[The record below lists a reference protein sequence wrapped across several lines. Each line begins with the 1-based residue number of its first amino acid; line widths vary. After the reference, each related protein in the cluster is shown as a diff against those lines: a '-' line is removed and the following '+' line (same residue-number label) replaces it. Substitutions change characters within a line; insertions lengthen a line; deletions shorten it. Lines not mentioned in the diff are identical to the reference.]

1 MNKDVKSPIV
11 SVYWLK
17 ANIKNPYLVPA
28 DCRFN
33 LMDHGYGQRSY
44 SAGHINGA
52 VFFDMEK
59 DLSSSDKSLGR
70 HPVPPLDEFRKRLEK
85 RGISRDSIVV
95 CYDDDGSGAARL
107 WFLLEYF
114 SLENGYVLD
123 GGINSWL
130 KAGGNLTK
138 EVPERKKTSVRLRA
152 KNHMIVSKETL
163 ESNDFQYS
171 LVDARSPE
179 RYSGEYEPI
188 DRIPGHIP
196 NAKNIFWKR
205 VLNEDGTYK
214 SPDQIRSIFKEV
226 GKNPVLYCG
235 SGVTSCVNYIAM
247 RIAGI
252 EPKLYPGGW
261 SHWVQNISSP

>member
-1 MNKDVKSPIV
+1 MNKDGKSPIV
-11 SVYWLK
+11 SADWLK
-17 ANIKNPYLVPA
+17 TNMKNPFLVPA

-33 LMDHGYGQRSY
+33 LMDHAYGLRSY
-44 SAGHINGA
+44 TSGHIPGA

-59 DLSSSDKSLGR
+59 DLSSPDKSFGR
-70 HPVPPLDEFRKRLEK
+70 HPIPALDDFRKVLEG
-85 RGISRDSIVV
+85 RGISKESIVV
-95 CYDDDGSGAARL
+95 AYDDDGSGAARL

-114 SLENGYVLD
+114 SLANGYVLD
-123 GGINSWL
+123 GGLNAWL
-130 KAGGNLTK
+130 KAGGDVTTI
-138 EVPERKKTSVRLRA
+138 VPERKSSSVRLKA
-152 KNHMIVSKETL
+152 KKYMIVEKEAI
-163 ESNDFQYS
+163 ESNSSPFS
-171 LVDARSPE
+171 LIDARSPD
-179 RYSGEYEPI
+179 RYAGEYEPI

-196 NAKNIFWKR
+196 TAKNIFWKN

-214 SPDQIRSIFKEV
+214 TPEQIRSIFKEV

-261 SHWVQNISSP
+261 SHWVKTIPEQ

>member
-1 MNKDVKSPIV
+1 LNKDVKSPIV
-11 SVYWLK
+11 SADWLK
-17 ANIKNPYLVPA
+17 ANIKNPYIVPA

-33 LMDHGYGQRSY
+33 LLDHAYGKRSY
-44 SAGHINGA
+44 TSGHIPGA

-59 DLSSSDKSLGR
+59 DLSSPEKSFGR
-70 HPVPPLDEFRKRLEK
+70 HPIPALDEFTKVLEN
-85 RGISRDSIVV
+85 RGISRKSIVV
-95 CYDDDGSGAARL
+95 AYDDDGSGAARL

-123 GGINSWL
+123 GGLNAWL
-130 KAGGNLTK
+130 RAGGDITTK
-138 EVPERKKTSVRLRA
+138 VPERRTSSVELKAKKD
-152 KNHMIVSKETL
+152 MIVEKEIIESKN
-163 ESNDFQYS
+163 SPFS
-171 LVDARSPE
+171 LIDARSPD

-196 NAKNIFWKR
+196 NATNIFWKS

-252 EPKLYPGGW
+252 EPRLYPGGW
-261 SHWVQNISSP
+261 SHWVKTIKEQ

>member
-1 MNKDVKSPIV
+1 MNTDLRSPV
-11 SVYWLK
+11 VTVEWLK
-17 ANIKNPYLVPA
+17 SRLNDPLLVLA

-33 LMDHGYGQRSY
+33 LTDHEYGQRSY
-44 SAGHINGA
+44 DAGHINGA

-59 DLSSSDKSLGR
+59 DLSSPDKSFGR
-70 HPVPPLDEFRKRLEK
+70 HPIPPLEEFRKVLEK

-95 CYDDDGSGAARL
+95 AYDDDGSGAARL

-123 GGINSWL
+123 GGINAWL
-130 KAGGNLTK
+130 NAGGNLTK
-138 EVPERKKTSVRLRA
+138 DVPERKETSLMLKA
-152 KNHMIVSKETL
+152 KNHMIVKKETL
-163 ESNDFQYS
+163 ESSDSPYS
-171 LVDARSPE
+171 LVDARSPD

-196 NAKNIFWKR
+196 NAKNIFWKEM
-205 VLNEDGTYK
+205 LNEDGTYK
-214 SPDQIRSIFKEV
+214 SPEQIRTIISGLGE
-226 GKNPVLYCG
+226 NPVLYCG